1 MHGNSVRVRSIWAL
15 LAAGGALA
23 LGACTSQSDL
33 RKAELATLSAQL
45 PGDYRNPRQALTIL
59 RLAAPMVGDQV
70 FYVRETVADD
80 SRRVISERIWS
91 MDVATG
97 ARIRAMAYALDEP
110 DHWRGGA
117 ENPELFRPLLTRD
130 LRTLPGCE
138 MVWQKTAAG
147 YQGEST
153 TALCPQSW
161 RLEGDELAF
170 SNKAGAAAASA
181 GASPTGGPDP
191 YFHFR
196 RSANA
201 QP

>member
-1 MHGNSVRVRSIWAL
+1 MKSILTL
-15 LAAGGALA
+15 LIVAGALA
-23 LGACTSQSDL
+23 LAACTTQSDL
-33 RKAELATLSAQL
+33 RKAELAMLSAQL
-45 PGDYRNPRQALTIL
+45 PGEYRNPRQALTIL
-59 RLAAPMVGDQV
+59 RLSAPMVGDQV
-70 FYVRETVADD
+70 FYVRETIADD

-91 MDVATG
+91 MDVAPG
-97 ARIRAMAYALDEP
+97 ARLRAIAYALDEP
-110 DHWRGGA
+110 DHWRGGV

-130 LRTLPGCE
+130 LRSLPGCE
-138 MVWQKTAAG
+138 MMWQKTAAG
-147 YQGEST
+147 YKGDST

-170 SNKAGAAAASA
+170 STQAGAAAATA

-196 RSANA
+196 RSATA

>member
-1 MHGNSVRVRSIWAL
+1 MKSILTL
-15 LAAGGALA
+15 LMIAGVLA

-33 RKAELATLSAQL
+33 RKAELATLSATL
-45 PGDYRNPRQALTIL
+45 PGEYRNPRQALTIL
-59 RLAAPMVGDQV
+59 RLAAPLVGDQV
-70 FYVRETVADD
+70 FYVRETMADD
-80 SRRVISERIWS
+80 SRRVVSERIWS
-91 MDVATG
+91 MDVAPG
-97 ARIRAMAYALDEP
+97 ARLRAIAYALDEP
-110 DHWRGGA
+110 DHWRGGVD
-117 ENPELFRPLLTRD
+117 NPDLFRPLLMRD

-147 YQGEST
+147 YSGEST

-170 SNKAGAAAASA
+170 SDKAAAAAATA
-181 GASPTGGPDP
+181 GASPTGGPDR

-196 RSANA
+196 RSANP